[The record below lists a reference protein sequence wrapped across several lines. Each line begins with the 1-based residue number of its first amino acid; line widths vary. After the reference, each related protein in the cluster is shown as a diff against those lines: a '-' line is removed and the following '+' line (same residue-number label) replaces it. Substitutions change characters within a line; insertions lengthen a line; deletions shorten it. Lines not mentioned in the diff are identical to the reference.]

1 MDVQGPSGILY
12 NIVKSQLGASA
23 TLIEIETQVQAVAT
37 AAGIPD
43 AVADEVLTRFRAEL
57 QSSGSGRDVAP
68 RLLVD
73 WGELPR
79 VGNQIRPEFSLLC
92 PKYSSKPELQIN
104 VDRDLDHNP
113 QDPLRRPQEDE
124 AGLWTFHVPFRMTS
138 DGMDCRPGHYLIDVE
153 LSFRD
158 VPPDMPRFYR
168 CRIRLNVPQAG
179 ADEGGVLEIDGDGQS
194 MVNLQGYNLKQ
205 FSKVIL
211 KGGQDSVINLQ
222 NAMGGPPDT
231 EKRNDTKPATTFEY
245 QLKVNTEKQSRLPVI
260 SSTFRQRAFLDAA
273 GFFFEDGRRTLV
285 IARPRITFGRSRNND
300 VVLRFLPRSE
310 ENDDHSRNISR
321 THILVELTVDGL
333 EFRDESQSGIEVNY
347 SVVRDRHVVPPLRA
361 GDVTH
366 IDLGVTGAVP
376 KQFRLEML
384 MLAPDRKEDREELE
398 YWDELYCEL
407 VGGRMSRIA
416 REALDLRLNA
426 VRFDR
431 VENLAGEESY
441 VMFLRE
447 ALIGGSPAQSAIV
460 LKENGSRSR
469 ARLLHMDRTFWLE
482 PLSGGGPIS
491 IDGQPLGPRSL
502 TPLSPGMQIMFGT
515 EAAKFDRPMQLH
527 LD

>member
-1 MDVQGPSGILY
+1 MEMQGHSGILY

-23 TLIEIETQVQAVAT
+23 SLIEIETQVEAVAA
-37 AAGIPD
+37 AAGIPG

-57 QSSGSGRDVAP
+57 QSAGSKQDVAP

-79 VGNQIRPEFSLLC
+79 VGNQVRPEFSLLC
-92 PKYSSKPELQIN
+92 PKYSSKPELHIS
-104 VDRDLDHNP
+104 VDCDLDHNP
-113 QDPLRRPQEDE
+113 QDPARRPQEDE

-138 DGMDCRPGHYLIDVE
+138 AEKDCRPGQYLINVE

-158 VPPDMPRFYR
+158 VPPEMPRFYR
-168 CRIRLNVPQAG
+168 CRIRLNVPHAG

-222 NAMGGPPDT
+222 NAMGGPADT
-231 EKRNDTKPATTFEY
+231 EKTQEAKPATTFEY
-245 QLKVNTEKQSRLPVI
+245 QLKVNTEKQSRLPVV
-260 SSTFRQRAFLDAA
+260 SSAFRQRSYLDSA

-285 IARPRITFGRSRNND
+285 IARPRITLGRSRDND

-310 ENDDHSRNISR
+310 ENDNHSRNISR
-321 THILVELTVDGL
+321 THIRVELTADGL
-333 EFRDESQSGIEVNY
+333 KIRDESQRGVEVNS
-347 SVVRDRHVVPPLRA
+347 SVVREFHVVPLSA
-361 GDVTH
+361 GDVTR
-366 IDLGVTGAVP
+366 IDLGVTVEVT
-376 KQFRLEML
+376 KQFPLEML
-384 MLAPDRKEDREELE
+384 MLAPDRKEDREEME

-407 VGGRMSRIA
+407 VGGRMSGIA
-416 REALDLRLNA
+416 REALNLRLNA
-426 VRFDR
+426 IRFDR
-431 VENLAGEESY
+431 AENLAGEESY

-447 ALIGGSPAQSAIV
+447 ALIGSSPAQSAIV
-460 LKENGSRSR
+460 LKDNGPQSR
-469 ARLLHMDRTFWLE
+469 ARLLHMDGTFWLE
-482 PLSGGGPIS
+482 PLPGGGPIS
-491 IDGQPLGPRSL
+491 IDGQPLSPRSL
-502 TPLSPGMQIMFGT
+502 TPLSPGMQILFGT
-515 EAAKFDRPMQLH
+515 EAAKFDRPMQLY

>member
-1 MDVQGPSGILY
+1 MDTQGPAEILY

-23 TLIEIETQVQAVAT
+23 SLIEIETQVQVVA
-37 AAGIPD
+37 ASAGIPGT
-43 AVADEVLTRFRAEL
+43 VADEVLTQFRAEL
-57 QSSGSGRDVAP
+57 QSSGSGKDVAP

-79 VGNQIRPEFSLLC
+79 VGNQVRPEFSLLC
-92 PKYSSKPELQIN
+92 PKYASKPELQIS

-124 AGLWTFHVPFRMTS
+124 LGLWTFHVPFRMTS
-138 DGMDCRPGHYLIDVE
+138 DGLDCRPGQYLIHVE
-153 LSFRD
+153 VAFRD
-158 VPPDMPRFYR
+158 VPPELPRFYR
-168 CRIRLNVPQAG
+168 CRIRLNVPHAG

-222 NAMGGPPDT
+222 NAIAGPTDT
-231 EKRNDTKPATTFEY
+231 EASAKPTTTFEY
-245 QLKVNTEKQSRLPVI
+245 QLKVNTEKQSRLPAV
-260 SSTFRQRAFLDAA
+260 SSTLTQRTYLDAA

-285 IARPRITFGRSRNND
+285 MTRPRITFGRSRDND
-300 VVLRFLPRSE
+300 VVLRFLPRSD

-321 THILVELTVDGL
+321 TLFRIELIPEGVEI
-333 EFRDESQSGIEVNY
+333 RDESQSGIEVNY
-347 SVVRDRHVVPPLRA
+347 SVLRDRQVVSTLRA

-366 IDLGVTGAVP
+366 IDLGVTGIVP
-376 KQFRLEML
+376 KQFKLEML
-384 MLAPDRKEDREELE
+384 MLAPDRREDREELE

-407 VGGRMSRIA
+407 VGGRLSRIA

-426 VRFDR
+426 IRFDR
-431 VENLAGEESY
+431 AENLAGEESY
-441 VMFLRE
+441 VVLLRE
-447 ALIGGSPAQSAIV
+447 VLIGGSPVQSAVV
-460 LKENGSRSR
+460 LKESGPQSR
-469 ARLLHMDRTFWLE
+469 ARLLHMDRSFWLE
-482 PLSGGGPIS
+482 PLPGCGPIS
-491 IDGQPLGPRSL
+491 IDGQALSPRSL
-502 TPLSPGMQIMFGT
+502 TPLIPGMQIQFGT
-515 EAAKFDRPMQLH
+515 EVVRFDRPSQLY